1 MRGRDG
7 ERQERHLLPAR
18 PQAVAQARE
27 LTRAALASWGLDAL
41 RDPAAL
47 VVSELVTNALTHAR
61 SEMTLELRCGEG
73 LLRISVTDASPDSP
87 RRQDA
92 DPGAEGGR
100 GMHMVAEIASG
111 WGIEH
116 LPEGKRVWA
125 EIAIP
130 APPGR

>member
-7 ERQERHLLPAR
+7 EQRERHLLPPQ
-18 PQAVAQARE
+18 PQAVAEARE
-27 LTRAALASWGLDAL
+27 LTRAALTSWGLQPL
-41 RDPAAL
+41 LDPATL

-61 SEMTLELRCGEG
+61 SEMTLELRWGEG

-87 RRQDA
+87 ERQDA

-100 GMHMVAEIASG
+100 GMHMVTELASG

-116 LPEGKRVWA
+116 LPSGKRVWA